1 MSQGKIILAVII
13 VILAAIAAYSS
24 TFVVQQAESAIV
36 LRFGNPQAVIEEPG
50 LKLKMPIADQIVIL
64 DRRVLNFDA
73 PAQELLTRDQ
83 KRVVISAFVRY
94 QIVNS
99 LKFYQV
105 GRTYTNAESQ
115 IRSVL
120 GSTLRSV
127 IGNVA
132 LVDTLT
138 PKRADIMRQIRNE
151 LTRQAAEPY
160 GIKIVDVRFKRVD
173 LPAQNSEAVF
183 NSMRKQ
189 RAQEAAGIRA
199 EGAREA
205 REKRSEAD
213 KQRIV
218 VVAEARKKSEILR
231 GQGEGEAIGIYNEAF
246 GRDPAFFDFY
256 RSLQAM
262 QQGLSGDTTTYVGP
276 PTGDFFRFFGSELG
290 ADARKAPAQ

>member
-1 MSQGKIILAVII
+1 MNQSKIIILAIVGVVVSII
-13 VILAAIAAYSS
+13 SYSS
-24 TFVVQQAESAIV
+24 TFVVQQAQSAIV
-36 LRFGNPQAVIEEPG
+36 LRFGNPQVVIDDPG
-50 LKLKMPIADQIVIL
+50 LKLKLPIADQVILL

-94 QIVNS
+94 QITNS

-138 PKRADIMRQIRNE
+138 PKRADIMRQIHTE
-151 LTRQAAEPY
+151 LTQQAAEPY

-173 LPAQNSEAVF
+173 LPAQNSDAVF

-189 RAQEAAGIRA
+189 RAQEAARIRA

-205 REKRSEAD
+205 RQKTAEAD
-213 KQRIV
+213 KERV
-218 VVAEARKKSEILR
+218 VKVAEARKQSEILR
-231 GQGEGEAIGIYNEAF
+231 GQADAEAINIYNQAF
-246 GRDPAFFDFY
+246 GRDPVFFDFY

-262 QQGLSGDTTTYVGP
+262 QDGLRGDTTTYVGP
-276 PTGDFFRFFGSELG
+276 PSGDFFRFFGSEFG
-290 ADARKAPAQ
+290 KPAPK